1 MTNTKSRD
9 RMYQVSSNRTSAR
22 HKVRYVESSAPPE
35 GECRLCVGVLPER
48 KSVHKESSDE
58 NQPEHTSAQSTQ
70 SN

>member
-1 MTNTKSRD
+1 MTNLKSRD

-48 KSVHKESSDE
+48 KSVHKEKPVESNPLQSSTGE
-58 NQPEHTSAQSTQ
+58 
-70 SN
+70 